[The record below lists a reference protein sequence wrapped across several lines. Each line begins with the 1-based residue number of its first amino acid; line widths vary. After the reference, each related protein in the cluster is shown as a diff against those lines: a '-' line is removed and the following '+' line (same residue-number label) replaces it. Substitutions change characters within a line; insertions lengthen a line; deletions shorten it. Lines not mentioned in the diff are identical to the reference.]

1 MLARRRPFL
10 LAPRGG
16 RPQYHRPVIEV
27 QELSK
32 HYRVHRRPPGIA
44 AALRSVFHRE
54 YQTVRA
60 VDGIGFSVSE
70 GERVGF
76 LGPNGAGKT
85 TTLKMLSGLLHPT
98 AGRVVVD
105 GHLPRRREPEF
116 LRKITL
122 VMGQKQQLLWDLPPS
137 ETFALNRA
145 LYDIPRAQFE
155 QTVREL
161 SDLLELGD
169 LVDKPTRQLSLGE
182 RMKCEVAAALL
193 HRPKVLFLDEP
204 TIGLDVSMQAT
215 VRAFIRAY
223 NERFGATV
231 LLTSH
236 YMEDVL
242 QLCPRVIVI
251 DHGRLVYDGDLRA
264 LALRIRPDK
273 RIVVRLAAVAAGTP
287 FASELARFGKV
298 VSSGADQATLQVPA
312 EEVSSAVARVLAA
325 LPIADLTVEDPPLEE
340 VFAELFRAGRVKAA
354 GE

>member
-1 MLARRRPFL
+1 M
-10 LAPRGG
+10 
-16 RPQYHRPVIEV
+16 IEV
-27 QELSK
+27 QGLSK
-32 HYRVHRRPPGIA
+32 HYQVHRRPPGLA
-44 AALRSVFHRE
+44 AAFRSLFHRE
-54 YQTVRA
+54 YETVRA
-60 VDGIGFSVSE
+60 VDGIDFSVSE

-85 TTLKMLSGLLHPT
+85 TTLKMLSGLLHPN
-98 AGRVVVD
+98 AGTVVVD
-105 GHLPRRREPEF
+105 GHVPRRREPAF
-116 LRKITL
+116 LKKITL

-145 LYDIPRAQFE
+145 VYDIPRARFAE
-155 QTVREL
+155 TVREL
-161 SDLLELGD
+161 TELLELGD

-182 RMKCEVAAALL
+182 RMKCELAAALL

-215 VRAFIRAY
+215 VRRFVKEY
-223 NERFGATV
+223 NERYGATV

-251 DHGRLVYDGDLRA
+251 DHGHLVYDGDLRA

-273 RIVVRLAAVAAGTP
+273 RIVVRRAAGGNGPP
-287 FASELARFGKV
+287 FAAELARFGQV
-298 VSSGADQATLQVPA
+298 VSSDADEATLQVPA
-312 EEVSSAVARVLAA
+312 EEVSGAVARILAA

-340 VFAELFRAGRVKAA
+340 VFAELFRAGRVEAA
-354 GE
+354 EGAS